1 LHLGDTAM
9 AEFVHLDGDEPCDAE
24 LLGGV
29 ETGGSWCVCAL
40 GHGPEDLTAVEKFPT
55 SDPDAT
61 IARIIDFF
69 HHPDRPSAAAIGVG
83 AFGPIE
89 LDPRSPSWGEI
100 QPSTPKREWAGAALG
115 ARLRAGLEMPVVLD
129 TDVNAA
135 ALGEHRWG
143 AGRDVE
149 NLCYLTVG
157 TGIGAG
163 LIIGGEPVHGLLHP
177 EAGHIRIPHDRE
189 RDPFGGDCPFHGD
202 CWEGLASG
210 SALQVRWDA
219 DPATLPGSH
228 PAWALEA
235 EYLAAGILAIVLI
248 TSPQRVIAGGGVME
262 RPGLIGD
269 VRERLRGL
277 LGGYLGRPSLDRDLD
292 HYLVTPGLGDD
303 AGVLGAIALA
313 SDHLRRERGG

>member
-1 LHLGDTAM
+1 MPLIQAQQSGGGPRW
-9 AEFVHLDGDEPCDAE
+9 F
-24 LLGGV
+24 GGV

-40 GHGPEDLTAVEKFPT
+40 GRGPDELVAVEKFPT
-55 SDPDAT
+55 GDPGAT

-69 HHPDRPSAAAIGVG
+69 RDPGRPPAAAVGVG
-83 AFGPIE
+83 AFGPID
-89 LDPRSPSWGEI
+89 LDERSPSWGEI

-115 ARLRAGLEMPVVLD
+115 ATLRAGLDVPVVLD

-135 ALGEHRWG
+135 ALGERRWG

-149 NLCYLTVG
+149 SLCYLTVG

-163 LIIGGEPVHGLLHP
+163 LIIGGAPVRGLLHP
-177 EAGHIRIPHDRE
+177 EAGHIRIPHDRA
-189 RDPFGGDCPFHGD
+189 RDPFDGACPFHGD

-210 SALQVRWDA
+210 ASLRARWAA

-248 TSPQRVIAGGGVME
+248 ASPQRVIVGGGVME
-262 RPGLIGD
+262 RSGLTTD
-269 VRERLRGL
+269 VRDRLRRL
-277 LGGYLGRPSLDRDLD
+277 VGGYLDRPQLNGDLREF
-292 HYLVTPGLGDD
+292 LVTPGLGDE

-313 SDHLRRERGG
+313 SDHLSSVPGG

>member
-1 LHLGDTAM
+1 VVSHRAGQC
-9 AEFVHLDGDEPCDAE
+9 DGGSG

-40 GHGPEDLTAVEKFPT
+40 GRGPDELVAVEKFST
-55 SDPDAT
+55 GDTEAT
-61 IARIIDFF
+61 IARIIGFF
-69 HHPDRPSAAAIGVG
+69 RNPGRPPAAAIGVG

-89 LDPRSPSWGEI
+89 LDERSPNWGEI
-100 QPSTPKREWAGAALG
+100 QASTPKPAWAGAALG
-115 ARLRAGLEMPVVLD
+115 ASLRAGLDVPVVLD

-149 NLCYLTVG
+149 SLCYLTVG

-163 LIIGGEPVHGLLHP
+163 LIISGEPVHGLLHP

-189 RDPFGGDCPFHGD
+189 RDPFGGVCPFHGD

-210 SALQVRWDA
+210 SSLQARWET
-219 DPATLPGSH
+219 DPATLPDAH
-228 PAWALEA
+228 PAWPLEA

-248 TSPQRVIAGGGVME
+248 ASPQRVIVGGGVMV
-262 RPGLIGD
+262 RPGLIAG
-269 VRERLRGL
+269 VRERLSRLLAGYMDRPQ
-277 LGGYLGRPSLDRDLD
+277 LGGDLRDFI
-292 HYLVTPGLGDD
+292 VAPGLGDD

-313 SDHLRRERGG
+313 SDRLLSMRADGG